1 MTAALRSDGFAR
13 QPGHNQVA
21 RVMRKFGC
29 NAVTRRKNTYK
40 VCVKKGVLPDGTVLK
55 NRLNRQFKQKDIGKT
70 FVTDVTYIPVKEG
83 WLYVSPVMDLCSHEI
98 VVCEMSLHQD
108 MALGLK
114 TLESLRKVIH
124 GPVMLHS
131 DQGTLYTNTSFRA
144 YAAKCGIKQSY
155 SRKGNCWNNAMMENW
170 NGILKTEW
178 LYHPSH
184 RYDRHPLSAIE
195 AMNEIK
201 EYCTYYNTNRIQAKL
216 DYRSPQQFKEEKLGL
231 SLAGC

>member
-40 VCVKKGVLPDGTVLK
+40 ACVKRGVLPDGTVLK
-55 NRLNRQFKQKDIGKT
+55 NRLNRQFKQDNMGKT

-114 TLESLRKVIH
+114 TLESLRRVIN

-131 DQGTLYTNTSFRA
+131 DQGTLYTSPIFRA
-144 YAAKCGIKQSY
+144 YATKYGIKQSY
-155 SRKGNCWNNAMMENW
+155 SEKENVR
-170 NGILKTEW
+170 N
-178 LYHPSH
+178 
-184 RYDRHPLSAIE
+184 
-195 AMNEIK
+195 
-201 EYCTYYNTNRIQAKL
+201 
-216 DYRSPQQFKEEKLGL
+216 FV
-231 SLAGC
+231 